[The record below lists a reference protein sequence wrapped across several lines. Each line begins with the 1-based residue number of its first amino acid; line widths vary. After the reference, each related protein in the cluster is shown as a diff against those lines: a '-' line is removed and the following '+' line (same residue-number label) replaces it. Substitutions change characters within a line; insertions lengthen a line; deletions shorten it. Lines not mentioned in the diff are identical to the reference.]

1 MDAISLSKKY
11 VDLLRTSGISVD
23 RAYLFGSHAKGKIW
37 EGSDIDVCVIS
48 ESFGKDYQ
56 LEKSILNKT
65 ALKVDPRIEVV
76 AYSIDDFNN
85 KYDSLADEIKRF
97 GINLV

>member
-11 VDLLRTSGISVD
+11 VDLLRSNGISVD
-23 RAYLFGSHAKGKIW
+23 QAYLFGSHAKGKIW
-37 EGSDIDVCVIS
+37 EGSDIDVCVVS
-48 ESFGKDYQ
+48 KFFGKNYQ
-56 LEKSILNKT
+56 SEKSILNKT
-65 ALKVDPRIEVV
+65 ALKVDPRIEAV
-76 AYSIDDFNN
+76 AYSTDDFAN